1 MVTNEE
7 KQEKL
12 CKLRSLYWDQNSIR
26 MEAANKMSAIRKEIA
41 ENLPFSIGDEIEYKG
56 TKGIIVRI
64 CPEDDIN
71 FIKVKFN
78 PYKKDGEL
86 SKAERS
92 AIVNLYKKDETM
104 SNFKLVNKP
113 LEL

>member
-1 MVTNEE
+1 METDEE
-7 KQEKL
+7 KRERL
-12 CKLRSLYWDQNSIR
+12 SKLRSQYWKQNSIR
-26 MEAANKMSAIRKEIA
+26 LEAANKMDAIRKEIA
-41 ENLPFSIGDEIEYKG
+41 ENLSFAIGDEIDYKG
-56 TKGIIVRI
+56 AKGVIIKI
-64 CPEDDIN
+64 CPEVDIN

-92 AIVNLYKKDETM
+92 AIVNLYKKDETK
-104 SNFKLVNKP
+104 SNFKLLNKA

>member
-12 CKLRSLYWDQNSIR
+12 CKLRSLYWGQNSIR
-26 MEAANKMSAIRKEIA
+26 MDAANKMSAIRKEIA

-71 FIKVKFN
+71 VIKVKFN

-104 SNFKLVNKP
+104 SNFKLMNKP

>member
-1 MVTNEE
+1 MMTNEE
-7 KQEKL
+7 KKVTLSE
-12 CKLRSLYWDQNSIR
+12 LRSQYWAQNSIR
-26 MEAANKMSAIRKEIA
+26 LEAVNKMDAIRKEIA
-41 ENLPFSIGDEIEYKG
+41 ENLSFAVGDEIEYKG
-56 TKGIIVRI
+56 AKGIIVKI
-64 CPEDDIN
+64 CPEEDIN
-71 FIKVKFN
+71 VIKVKFN

-104 SNFKLVNKP
+104 SNFKLVDKQ

>member
-1 MVTNEE
+1 MITVEE
-7 KQEKL
+7 KRETL
-12 CKLRSLYWDQNSIR
+12 SKLRSQYWKQNSIR
-26 MEAANKMSAIRKEIA
+26 LEAVTKMDAIRKEIA
-41 ENLPFSIGDEIEYKG
+41 ENLSFAVGDEIEYKG
-56 TKGIIVRI
+56 TKGIITKI
-64 CPEDDIN
+64 CPEEDIN

-92 AIVNLYKKDETM
+92 AIVNLYKKDETK
-104 SNFKLVNKP
+104 SNFKLVNKA